1 MFIWCGSS
9 GDLNFRYIFG
19 VRRYKYVFMNGDK
32 DMAEILIGKGEE
44 QYKLNT
50 KMLNRHGV
58 IAGATGTGKTVTLKV
73 ITEALSD
80 MGVPV
85 FLSDI
90 KGDLASIVSEG
101 IPDEKMEKRADE
113 LGIED
118 YTYKAF
124 PVEFLDVFGQDGIFV
139 RSSVSQMGPLMLSK
153 LLGLND
159 VQEGVVNIAFKL
171 ADDSGLILE
180 DLKDLRSVLN
190 YLGENST
197 DISMNYGSVSKQS
210 IGAILRSILVIEEQG
225 GNVFFGEPSFDINDL
240 IRLDSNGMGIVS
252 ILNSKKLMLSPQL
265 YATFLF
271 WLLSE
276 LYENLPEVGDL
287 DQPKIVFFFDEAH
300 ILFKNNSDALLE
312 KIELIVRLIR
322 SKGVGVFF
330 VTQNPTDIP
339 DTVSSQLGTRIQH
352 GLRTFS
358 PKELK
363 NIKAIADTMRNDE
376 SLDIEEEIKNLG
388 VGEAIVSSL
397 NEDGIPSLARKIK
410 ICPPRSKMGMVDI
423 ADINYAINHSELGD
437 KYNEAIDNYS
447 AFEKLQDMQND
458 KIEEE
463 RKLKEERTKINEEN
477 DRIEKEEKMIRDF
490 EKNRERKAKSTRRS
504 SSRNDSAMDKLAKN
518 LMSSLG
524 REIGRQITRGL
535 FGTRKK

>member
-90 KGDLASIVSEG
+90 KGDLASIVSAG

-300 ILFKNNSDALLE
+300 ILFKNRSEEHTSELQSRQYLVCRLLLE
-312 KIELIVRLIR
+312 K
-322 SKGVGVFF
+322 
-330 VTQNPTDIP
+330 
-339 DTVSSQLGTRIQH
+339 
-352 GLRTFS
+352 
-358 PKELK
+358 
-363 NIKAIADTMRNDE
+363 
-376 SLDIEEEIKNLG
+376 
-388 VGEAIVSSL
+388 
-397 NEDGIPSLARKIK
+397 
-410 ICPPRSKMGMVDI
+410 
-423 ADINYAINHSELGD
+423 
-437 KYNEAIDNYS
+437 
-447 AFEKLQDMQND
+447 
-458 KIEEE
+458 
-463 RKLKEERTKINEEN
+463 
-477 DRIEKEEKMIRDF
+477 
-490 EKNRERKAKSTRRS
+490 
-504 SSRNDSAMDKLAKN
+504 
-518 LMSSLG
+518 
-524 REIGRQITRGL
+524 
-535 FGTRKK
+535 KKK